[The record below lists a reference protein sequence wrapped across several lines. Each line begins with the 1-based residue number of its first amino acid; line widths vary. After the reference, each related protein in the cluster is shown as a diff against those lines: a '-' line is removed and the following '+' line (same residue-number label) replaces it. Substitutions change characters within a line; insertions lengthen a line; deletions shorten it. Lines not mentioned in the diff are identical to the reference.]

1 MSSDGMQAAIP
12 TPGSSPTT
20 KPAIIGLLKHCHGKR
35 ARFPRRARPRII
47 TRNETPVRQGI
58 RAGLA
63 PPLYIEILIQ
73 ADEPARQVFTSHFD

>member
-1 MSSDGMQAAIP
+1 VFQG
-12 TPGSSPTT
+12 
-20 KPAIIGLLKHCHGKR
+20 
-35 ARFPRRARPRII
+35 I